1 MNSLLLAIHS
11 YPDANAGVAR
21 HWEYYEK
28 SGAQKILGIGTT
40 DNRCRWPEGVE
51 STLIGGNVYIQGDH
65 LPRRLM
71 ETMRLMLLMPFD
83 RFCIIEWDCL
93 FFHPLPEFTGMASFH
108 AGNSLP
114 GMKAKRF
121 HHCPWCFDFETG
133 HQWLR
138 KADELI
144 SQVEGHECSP
154 DVFLGWVA
162 EASGIE
168 ITQPWKGFSRNSLD
182 CAGDIELAREA
193 YRDGCV
199 ALHGCKTEE
208 NLRRILE

>member
-1 MNSLLLAIHS
+1 MNLLLAIHS
-11 YPDANAGVAR
+11 YPLANAGIQR
-21 HWEYYEK
+21 HWPFYVN

-40 DNRCRWPEGVE
+40 DNGCAWPEGVE
-51 STLIGGNVYIQGDH
+51 HVEISDNRYIQGDH

-71 ETMRLMLLMPFD
+71 NTMRLMLLMPFE

-93 FFHPLPEFTGMASFH
+93 FFHPLPSFDGMAAFH

-121 HHCPWCFDFETG
+121 WHNPWCFDYETG
-133 HQWLR
+133 HQWLK
-138 KADELI
+138 KADQLI
-144 SQVEGHECSP
+144 AHVEGHEASP

-162 EASGIE
+162 EEAGIE
-168 ITQPWKGFSRNSLD
+168 ITQPWIGFSRNSLD
-182 CAGDIELAREA
+182 NPADVELAREA
-193 YRDGCV
+193 RLAGAV

-208 NLRRILE
+208 NLRRIME